1 MDKKRISK
9 NKINLI
15 SLLLVIMLIVSEI
28 CLIPSNIQA
37 ATSNLEKQNKYTNN
51 KNVKFDSFFVEENKN
66 VHEIEIKEENVNNIN
81 FEVNVEK
88 GYFTN
93 GKIEL
98 EDPNFIIQS
107 INSELVSNI
116 ANNTINLK
124 DISDIKSFSIPINM
138 NKTDLINKN
147 YLNKETKIVLS
158 GTYINDN
165 GKADEIKKEIYI
177 KVKWN
182 LNTDFDLFS
191 NITAVIPDGEKT
203 IVQEKITF
211 KEKEKSY
218 RTT

>member
-177 KVKWN
+177 KVK
-182 LNTDFDLFS
+182 
-191 NITAVIPDGEKT
+191 
-203 IVQEKITF
+203 
-211 KEKEKSY
+211 
-218 RTT
+218 